1 MQHSP
6 SADAAASPAGIS
18 TSPSLGGR
26 TPAPLVS
33 IVIPMFNEV
42 ESVDALCQQ
51 LHDALA
57 SAEWTWEVVF
67 VNDGSRDQ
75 TAAKLAEHV
84 ARHPH
89 LFGLVDLQRNFG
101 QTAALMAG
109 IDYARGEIIVP
120 MDGDLQNDPKDIP
133 RLVAKIGEG
142 FDVVSGWRRNRQDAS
157 FRRVLPSRIANKL
170 ISTISGVRLHDYGCS
185 LKAYRRDVLSGF
197 RLYGEMHRFVP
208 IFARWQGANITEM
221 VVDHHARRFGT
232 SKYGLERIFKV
243 LLDLLLVKFLTQYDT
258 KPIYVFG
265 GVGAL
270 FFGLS
275 GVGAIY
281 ALWLKLFN
289 NISFIQTP
297 LPLMVMFGAMT
308 GIMCI
313 LLGLLAEVLV
323 RIYFESQGKTQ
334 YTVRRA
340 IGTSSEAEQA
350 HPARGA

>member
-1 MQHSP
+1 MRTEIISH
-6 SADAAASPAGIS
+6 DTIASEEKLAGLGDNGHTVSMIS
-18 TSPSLGGR
+18 
-26 TPAPLVS
+26 V
-33 IVIPMFNEV
+33 VIPMYNEA
-42 ESVDALCQQ
+42 ESVAPLCEQ
-51 LHDALA
+51 LSEALA
-57 SAEWTWEVVF
+57 TAPWRWEIVF
-67 VNDGSRDQ
+67 VNDGSSDE
-75 TAAKLAEHV
+75 TIAKLTDQVLRFPENF
-84 ARHPH
+84 R
-89 LFGLVDLQRNFG
+89 LVDLQRNFG

-109 IDYARGEIIVP
+109 IDHARGDIIVP
-120 MDGDLQNDPKDIP
+120 MDGDLQNDPQDIV

-142 FDVVSGWRRNRQDAS
+142 FDVVSGWRRSRQDAS

-170 ISTISGVRLHDYGCS
+170 ISVISGVHLHDYGCS

-208 IFARWQGANITEM
+208 IFARWQGAKITEM
-221 VVDHHARRFGT
+221 VVNHHPRRFGT

-270 FFGLS
+270 FFALS
-275 GVGAIY
+275 GLATLYAI
-281 ALWLKLFN
+281 WLKLFSKV
-289 NISFIQTP
+289 SFIQTP
-297 LPLMVMFGAMT
+297 LPLMAMFSAMT

-334 YTVRRA
+334 YAVRSV
-340 IGTSSEAEQA
+340 IGQSGEPLDGKRTA
-350 HPARGA
+350 

>member
-1 MQHSP
+1 MQKQLVPHNVNAP
-6 SADAAASPAGIS
+6 AAE
-18 TSPSLGGR
+18 PSLAAHDGKTGS
-26 TPAPLVS
+26 VIS
-33 IVIPMFNEV
+33 VVIPMYNEE
-42 ESVDALCQQ
+42 ESVEALCERLRDALSP
-51 LHDALA
+51 AP
-57 SAEWTWEVVF
+57 WTWEVVF
-67 VNDGSRDQ
+67 VNDGSSDE
-75 TAAKLAEHV
+75 TV
-84 ARHPH
+84 ARLTDQVRRFPET
-89 LFGLVDLQRNFG
+89 FRLVDLQRNFG

-109 IDYARGEIIVP
+109 IDHARGDIIVP
-120 MDGDLQNDPKDIP
+120 MDGDLQNDPKDIA
-133 RLVAKIGEG
+133 RLVTKISEG

-157 FRRVLPSRIANKL
+157 FRRVLPSWIANKL
-170 ISTISGVRLHDYGCS
+170 ISVVSGVHLHDYGCS

-208 IFARWQGANITEM
+208 IFARWQGAKITEM
-221 VVDHHARRFGT
+221 VVDHHARKFGT

-265 GVGAL
+265 GVGAM

-275 GVGAIY
+275 GIGAVY

-334 YTVRRA
+334 YAVRSVIGGQDGGTPANGERA
-340 IGTSSEAEQA
+340 A
-350 HPARGA
+350 

>member
-1 MQHSP
+1 MSRDT
-6 SADAAASPAGIS
+6 SAFS
-18 TSPSLGGR
+18 T
-26 TPAPLVS
+26 VS
-33 IVIPMFNEV
+33 VVIPMYNEA
-42 ESVDALCQQ
+42 ESVEPLCQQ
-51 LHDALA
+51 LNDVLGQEAWA
-57 SAEWTWEVVF
+57 WEAIF
-67 VNDGSRDQ
+67 VNDGSTDE
-75 TAAKLAEHV
+75 TAAKLTEQV
-84 ARHPH
+84 QRFPER
-89 LFGLVDLQRNFG
+89 FRLVDLQRNFG

-109 IDYARGEIIVP
+109 IDHAKGDIIVP
-120 MDGDLQNDPKDIP
+120 MDGDLQNDPKDIA

-142 FDVVSGWRRNRQDAS
+142 FDVVSGWRRDRQDAS
-157 FRRVLPSRIANKL
+157 FSRVLPSRIANKL
-170 ISTISGVRLHDYGCS
+170 ISVISGVHLHDYGCS

-208 IFARWQGANITEM
+208 IFARWQGAKITEM
-221 VVDHHARRFGT
+221 VVDHHPRKFGT

-265 GVGAL
+265 GVGAM

-275 GVGAIY
+275 GVAAIY
-281 ALWLKLFN
+281 ALWLKFVN

-334 YTVRRA
+334 YAVRA
-340 IGTSSEAEQA
+340 IIGGQDGGVALRA
-350 HPARGA
+350 GGGR